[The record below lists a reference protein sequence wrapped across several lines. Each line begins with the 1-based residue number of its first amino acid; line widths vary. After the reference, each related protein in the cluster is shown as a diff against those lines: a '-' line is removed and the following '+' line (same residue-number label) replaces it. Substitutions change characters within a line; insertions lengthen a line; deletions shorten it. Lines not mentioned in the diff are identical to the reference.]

1 MSRRATAFV
10 IGYHGCRASVAG
22 KALAGEALVRSEQS
36 YDWLGPGVY
45 FWEND
50 PQRAGEW
57 AEERYA
63 GQEDGPTSVG
73 ALIDLGNCLDLTLR
87 ENIEYLKLA
96 YADLAASGEPL
107 PQNKDPKGQGEG
119 DKLLRFLD
127 CAVIRR
133 VHTLIGLE
141 RLEPFDT
148 VRGLF
153 VEGEPVYPDARF
165 HEKTHTQIAV
175 LTAACIKAV
184 FVPR

>member
-10 IGYHGCRASVAG
+10 VGYHGCRASVAK
-22 KALAGEALVRSEQS
+22 KALAGEALIRSEKS

-50 PQRAGEW
+50 PQRASEW
-57 AEERYA
+57 AGERYA
-63 GQEDGPTSVG
+63 GQDDGPDSIG

-87 ENIEYLKLA
+87 ENIDYLKLA
-96 YADLAASGEPL
+96 YQDLVASGAPL
-107 PQNKDPKGQGEG
+107 PQNRDPRGHGQG

-127 CAVIRR
+127 CAVIQRI
-133 VHTLIGLE
+133 HSLIAIEG
-141 RLEPFDT
+141 LEPFDT

-153 VEGEPVYPDARF
+153 VEGEPVYPNARF

-175 LTAACIKAV
+175 LTSACIKAV